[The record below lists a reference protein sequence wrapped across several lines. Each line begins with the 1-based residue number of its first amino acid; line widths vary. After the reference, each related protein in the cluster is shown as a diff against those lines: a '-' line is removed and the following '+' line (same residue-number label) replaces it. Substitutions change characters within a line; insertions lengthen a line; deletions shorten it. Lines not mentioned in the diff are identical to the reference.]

1 MSDSLRGD
9 SSRPLDTAPEPTCD
23 AKIEELLLSGLDHY
37 FAAQYEHAINIW
49 TRALFLDRSH
59 PRARA
64 YIDRARS
71 ALAERQRA
79 SDELLESGV
88 AAFHRGESARARRLL
103 RDALDQGAH
112 PEAALNVL
120 DRLNRLEHVRQAAT
134 GTEPRPSPAPASTRV
149 RRYRSRVG
157 LAVAVALLP
166 VVAGAGLFIFRG
178 SEPARGAVPA
188 GSGPATSASPAESL
202 PLPRRG
208 EDALNSA
215 RTLVATGRLR
225 DALTALDRVRPT
237 DPQKADADR
246 LRAELQ
252 KRLIELEATRGPAAS
267 SPAGAGRP

>member
-9 SSRPLDTAPEPTCD
+9 SSRALDPAPEPNRD
-23 AKIEELLLSGLDHY
+23 AKIEKLLLAGLDHY

-59 PRARA
+59 ARARA
-64 YIDRARS
+64 YIERARS

-79 SDELLESGV
+79 SEELLESGV

-103 RDALDQGAH
+103 RDALDQGAQ

-120 DRLNRLEHVRQAAT
+120 DRLNRLEQGRQAAPD
-134 GTEPRPSPAPASTRV
+134 TEPRPIHPSVSRAD
-149 RRYRSRVG
+149 RYRRGVA
-157 LAVAVALLP
+157 LAVGVALLP
-166 VVAGAGLFIFRG
+166 VGAGAALFVFRG
-178 SEPARGAVPA
+178 AESPRRAAPVEL
-188 GSGPATSASPAESL
+188 GPVSSASAAESL

-208 EDALNSA
+208 EDAFNRA
-215 RTLVATGRLR
+215 KTLATSGRLR

-252 KRLIELEATRGPAAS
+252 KRLIELEVLRSPAAS
-267 SPAGAGRP
+267 SPDGAGRR